1 MRVSQ
6 ICKSFPNNFSK
17 NPLDFFSKLI
27 DKGWIS
33 KTARQF
39 NDQAV
44 NFYALAVKKLT
55 YENLVWI
62 IKSIKRDLITP
73 TERLV

>member
-6 ICKSFPNNFSK
+6 ICKSYPKNFSK

-39 NDQAV
+39 ND
-44 NFYALAVKKLT
+44 
-55 YENLVWI
+55 
-62 IKSIKRDLITP
+62 
-73 TERLV
+73 